1 MIGKFNSK
9 MANEYYSYKVIMKR
23 WILIL
28 CHDPPKLAD
37 FHGVWQK
44 EGISAH
50 TVSDVGEVAGKL
62 SRNTEYLLVIIF
74 SDGQEYLSSLK
85 IIRGLTKAPVL
96 VVDRQY
102 DSTEKTAAVKA
113 GADEYIKWS
122 DSYLE
127 EITASGLALIR
138 RHTELNQRGQQPSSV
153 ISRGTLFINVDYHKV
168 FINSQEMEFPRY
180 EFNLLCL
187 LASSPG
193 RVYTNEQ
200 LYRDVWGDEYLHD
213 ADNGLHSCLNRIRRK
228 LEEAGC
234 TSCRIENVRGVGY
247 RFVQDDT

>member
-1 MIGKFNSK
+1 M
-9 MANEYYSYKVIMKR
+9 ER

-28 CHDPPKLAD
+28 CHDRPKLAD
-37 FHGVWQK
+37 LQGEWQK
-44 EGISAH
+44 KGISVRI
-50 TVSDVGEVAGKL
+50 VSGAGEASSEL
-62 SRNTEYLLVIIF
+62 SGNTEYLLVIIF
-74 SDGQEYLSSLK
+74 SDGKEYLSSLK

-113 GADEYIKWS
+113 GADEYIKWT

-127 EITASGLALIR
+127 ENIASGLALIR
-138 RHTELNQRGQQPSSV
+138 RYTELNQTKHQPSSI
-153 ISRGTLFINVDYHKV
+153 ISRGTLFINVNYHKV

-193 RVYTNEQ
+193 RVFTNEQ
-200 LYRDVWGDEYLHD
+200 LYRDVWGEDYLRD

-234 TSCRIENVRGVGY
+234 TSCRIENIRGVGY